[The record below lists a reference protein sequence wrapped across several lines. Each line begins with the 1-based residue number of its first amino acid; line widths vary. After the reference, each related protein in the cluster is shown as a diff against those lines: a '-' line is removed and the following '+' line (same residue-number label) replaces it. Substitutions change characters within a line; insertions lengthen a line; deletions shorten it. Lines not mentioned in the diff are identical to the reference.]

1 MADNSEVLTSID
13 IGSHTLKGVVVGFED
28 GDSEVL
34 AFSKIRSRGYEQGEL
49 KDIVALREGLE
60 EILQDLSSQL
70 PRRMESYF
78 IITFAEKTAFL
89 SEEVKTIAVSQG
101 EPGIINEDHVV
112 ELFERFN
119 NSKSEEEEDLSEESA
134 EGFDFVNN
142 SRSILHVIPQKYI
155 LDEGKGVLNPID
167 MEANTL
173 GMMASLISMDY
184 TEKESISNAF
194 AGVVGEKP
202 LVYSSSFT
210 SAEAILNGMEKERG
224 VVCIDL
230 GHSFTTVTGYLN
242 GSVFYLKSLD
252 QGIKQVIKDIA
263 QVFRTSFDEAERL
276 LNNYGKVALKDTST
290 ESISYVM
297 LDGKTTKQI
306 SRSQLSIVVYAK
318 AREILNYVKKDLR
331 KVMNRLAEE
340 GENSIPGGIV
350 ITGGGA
356 RIDGMAEF
364 IRDTFKLSVRVGHV
378 GEDTGSFEIAVPE
391 ELEDPIYSAALG
403 SVYWYRFIGGSEV
416 EDVEASTPKKKKKK
430 KKVSVKEKPEGPGLM
445 DKFLTFLKKL
455 V

>member
-1 MADNSEVLTSID
+1 
-13 IGSHTLKGVVVGFED
+13 VVVGFED